1 MVSVSGAI
9 GFVGLVLPNAM
20 RLLVGVQHRAL
31 LPLSALVGAVFM
43 VWVDTAART
52 LFSPRELPVGIITV
66 LVGAPIFAL
75 LLWRNRS
82 AA

>member
-1 MVSVSGAI
+1 
-9 GFVGLVLPNAM
+9 
-20 RLLVGVQHRAL
+20 
-31 LPLSALVGAVFM
+31 